1 MISTC
6 VLLLALL
13 PADPPRPLEEFWS
26 HAAALDW
33 GHDGGQALPAHKHDA
48 PPSAYAAAYAE
59 SLRTGKPLIVWCG
72 GNFCS
77 RCVEDSRGEFLHAF
91 VDSWH
96 GQRGPATVLLV
107 PGEDGHMY
115 RAATVTR
122 WTVGSRDWG
131 HIPSARRL
139 LADWRARAKQGNK
152 APLTLLNFGDGGNW
166 GMAND
171 VYWRNYG
178 GGYSSGSAPMRSGR
192 LFRGTGG
199 GC

>member
-1 MISTC
+1 MMITTV
-6 VLLLALL
+6 VLLLCQV
-13 PADPPRPLEEFWS
+13 PGPLWDHDLS
-26 HAAALDW
+26 SIWDHA
-33 GHDGGQALPAHKHDA
+33 GQLPAHKHDA
-48 PPSAYAAAYAE
+48 PASPEPSAYAQAHAE

-77 RCVEDSRGEFLHAF
+77 RCVEDSKGEFLHAF
-91 VDSWH
+91 VDSWQ

-139 LADWRARAKQGNK
+139 LADWRARARQGIK
-152 APLTLLNFGDGGNW
+152 APLTLLNFGDGGTW

-171 VYWRNYG
+171 AYWRNYG
-178 GGYSSGSAPMRSGR
+178 GGYGSRSAPVRSGR
-192 LFRGTGG
+192 LFRGAGSG